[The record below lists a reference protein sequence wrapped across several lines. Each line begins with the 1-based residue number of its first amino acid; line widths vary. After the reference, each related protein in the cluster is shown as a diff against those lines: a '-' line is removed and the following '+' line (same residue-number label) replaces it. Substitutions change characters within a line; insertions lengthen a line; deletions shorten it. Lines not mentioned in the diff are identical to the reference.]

1 MSAAID
7 VQTGSRGMK
16 TPMNADAP
24 RVDRVQDTAR
34 WVAMARAQESERKD
48 ALFTDP
54 FARKLAGPVGAELV
68 QKLSGRAGGTW
79 PIVARTHII
88 DRLVSDAVRD
98 GADSVL
104 NLAAGLDSR
113 PFRMVL
119 PQSLTWIEVD
129 HADVIAEKETC
140 LRDSS
145 PVCRLERVAQDLS
158 AGDDRRSL
166 FAKLGGRFRR
176 LLVLTEGLLCY
187 LEPQAVMDLVRDIR
201 AIPGLFRWIAD
212 INNKAVNDYVARRTG
227 HALQGTAKMQFGP
240 DNGPLVFEPLGWKTV
255 GTTSIFKTAGRL
267 KRLPFPMSLFA
278 RLPERPYGTPGR
290 PWSGVCVWEPT
301 A

>member
-1 MSAAID
+1 
-7 VQTGSRGMK
+7 
-16 TPMNADAP
+16 MNANA
-24 RVDRVQDTAR
+24 RGVDRVQDTAR

-48 ALFTDP
+48 ALFKDP
-54 FARKLAGPVGAELV
+54 FARKLAGPVGANLLR
-68 QKLSGRAGGTW
+68 QLSGRAGGTW

-98 GADSVL
+98 GADAVL

-145 PVCRLERVAQDLS
+145 PVCGLERVAQDLS

-166 FAKLGGRFRR
+166 FAKLGSRGFRR

-187 LEPQAVMDLVRDIR
+187 LEPRAAMDLVRDIR
-201 AIPGLFRWIAD
+201 SIPGLFRWIAD
-212 INNKAVNDYVARRTG
+212 INNTAVNDYVARRTG
-227 HALQGTAKMQFGP
+227 QALQGTAKMQFGP

-255 GTTSIFKTAGRL
+255 SATSIFKAAGRL
-267 KRLPFPMSLFA
+267 KRLPFPMSLL
-278 RLPERPYGTPGR
+278 RHLPEPPYGTPGR